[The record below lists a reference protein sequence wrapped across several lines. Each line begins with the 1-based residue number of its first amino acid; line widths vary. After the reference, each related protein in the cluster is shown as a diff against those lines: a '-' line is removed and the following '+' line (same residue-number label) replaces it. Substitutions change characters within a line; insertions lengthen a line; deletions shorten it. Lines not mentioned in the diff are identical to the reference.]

1 MDNVHDLNSMRRI
14 KNLSRDIKT
23 YEIQLA
29 DLKKSTTILDKHRE
43 FYFFSVTCHAMIE
56 EQKKIAAELLR
67 LRMRLDKAKNPSKYE
82 FNGDKNEQPTT

>member
-1 MDNVHDLNSMRRI
+1 MDNISDLNSMRRI
-14 KNLSRDIKT
+14 KNLGRDIKT

-56 EQKKIAAELLR
+56 EQKKIAAEILR
-67 LRMRLDKAKNPSKYE
+67 LRFRLDKAQNPKKYE
-82 FNGDKNEQPTT
+82 FTGDTNE